1 VFNKSL
7 TVVLPVYNGETR
19 LRKSVHEI
27 LELASELTSKFGVLI
42 IDDGS
47 NDSTFE
53 VAEELATHYPQVS
66 VRRHRHRRG
75 LGSAIDYAQR
85 RVRTDAI
92 IVHDGVTPIDTGEIR
107 SLWRRWTGETPSGTP
122 DAAEPDAASPR
133 GKHEKLSDLKN
144 LPAIHAAMERA
155 HGRLIG
161 FQMVAPLP
169 FDEAFAQWNLPAETN
184 TLRGDMPR
192 KAPKGSVGEIPPLPR
207 PKFLTAI
214 ANFALGE

>member
-7 TVVLPVYNGETR
+7 TVVLPVYNGESR

-47 NDSTFE
+47 NDATYE
-53 VAEELATHYPQVS
+53 VAEELAAHYPQVS
-66 VRRHRHRRG
+66 VRRQRQRSG

-85 RVRTDAI
+85 RLRSDAI
-92 IVHDGVTPIDTGEIR
+92 IVHDGVTPIDASEMR
-107 SLWRRWTGETPSGTP
+107 SLWRRWIAETPSAKNGNSDSAP
-122 DAAEPDAASPR
+122 MQGPM
-133 GKHEKLSDLKN
+133 SDLAN
-144 LPAIHAAMERA
+144 LPAIHAAMERV
-155 HGRLIG
+155 HGRVLG

-169 FDEAFAQWNLPAETN
+169 FDEAFAEMGAMAAANM
-184 TLRGDMPR
+184 LRSDSPR
-192 KAPKGSVGEIPPLPR
+192 NASKSGVGQIPSLPR

-214 ANFALGE
+214 ANVAMGE